1 MMDITV
7 TKTAEDPAS
16 KALQITV
23 PVDRVRAAE
32 GKAVRYYSTRAR
44 LPGFR
49 QGKAPEAVVRKRF
62 HEEIR
67 QLVIQEV
74 IREGWD
80 AAKAQEELKPITDP
94 SVRNLKFEDGQP
106 VEFELVVEI
115 KPSITLSRTGGFTLT
130 RAVDPVRDEQ
140 VTEQLERIREQKA
153 AWIPVDEAQPAPGQ
167 MVTGEVAA
175 IEGDIVHA
183 GKPFSMVLGSGQA
196 IPALEEQIMALKPG
210 ETRDADV
217 RFPDDYPDESRRG
230 QTRSVRI
237 TLSEVKRQE
246 LPPLDDSLAREVGD
260 YDTLDALKEAIR
272 ADLGREAERGAD
284 AKLREEL
291 VHLLAEANNVDTPP
305 SLVDRALHAFMHA
318 YEIPHEQHA
327 TFAGQF
333 RPIAVQ
339 QVRRDL
345 VLSAVAEQQALR
357 ATEAEVDE
365 RVSRIAEV
373 RKVSPADVYKQL
385 QEGGRLAE
393 LERSVTEE
401 KVFAWLLG
409 QSTVNQG

>member
-1 MMDITV
+1 MTDITI
-7 TKTAEDPAS
+7 TKTAEDQAS
-16 KALQITV
+16 KALQVTV

-32 GKAVRYYSTRAR
+32 GKALRYYSTRAR

-62 HEEIR
+62 HDEIR

-106 VEFELVVEI
+106 VEFEIVVEV
-115 KPSITLSRTGGFTLT
+115 KPSITLSRTGGFSIT
-130 RAVDPVRDEQ
+130 RTVEPVRDEQ
-140 VTEQLERIREQKA
+140 IAEQLERVREQKA
-153 AWIPVDEAQPAPGQ
+153 AWIPIDDQQPAPGQ
-167 MVTGEVAA
+167 MVTGQASA
-175 IEGDIVHA
+175 IEGDTVHA
-183 GKPFSMVLGSGQA
+183 GKPFNMVLGSGQA
-196 IPALEEQIMALKPG
+196 IPALEEQIMTLKPG
-210 ETRDADV
+210 ETRDAEV

-230 QTRSVRI
+230 QTRNVRI
-237 TLSEVKRQE
+237 TLSELKRQE

-260 YDTLDALKEAIR
+260 FDTLDALKEVIR
-272 ADLGREAERGAD
+272 ADLAREAERGAD
-284 AKLREEL
+284 ARVREEL

-305 SLVDRALHAFMHA
+305 SLVERALHAFMHA

-345 VLSAVAEQQALR
+345 VLSAVAEQQNLR
-357 ATEAEVDE
+357 ATEAELDE
-365 RVSRIAEV
+365 RIQRVAAARNVAPGE
-373 RKVSPADVYKQL
+373 VYKQL

-393 LERSVTEE
+393 LERSITEE
-401 KVFAWLLG
+401 KVFAWLLE
-409 QSTVNQG
+409 QSTVTQG

>member
-1 MMDITV
+1 MTDITV

-16 KALQITV
+16 KALQISV

-32 GKAVRYYSTRAR
+32 GKAVRYYSTKAR

-67 QLVIQEV
+67 QLVLQEV

-106 VEFELVVEI
+106 VEFELVVEV
-115 KPSITLSRTGGFTLT
+115 KPVIQLARTGGFTLT
-130 RAVDPVRDEQ
+130 RKVEPVEDAHLA
-140 VTEQLERIREQKA
+140 EQLERIREQKA
-153 AWIPVDEAQPAPGQ
+153 SWLPVSDAQPAPGQ

-175 IEGDIVHA
+175 IDGDTVHS
-183 GKPFSMVLGSGQA
+183 GKSFNMVLGSGQA
-196 IPALEEQIMALKPG
+196 VPELEEQIMTLKPG
-210 ETRDADV
+210 ETRDAEV

-230 QTRSVRI
+230 QSRKVRI

-260 YDTLDALKEAIR
+260 FDTLDALKTAIR

-284 AKLREEL
+284 ARVREEL
-291 VHLLAEANNVDTPP
+291 IHLLAEANNVDTPP
-305 SLVDRALHAFMHA
+305 SLVERALHAFMHA
-318 YEIPHEQHA
+318 YEIPHDQHA

-333 RPIAVQ
+333 RPVAVQ

-345 VLSAVAEQQALR
+345 VLSAVAEQQSLR
-357 ATEAEVDE
+357 ATEAELDE
-365 RVSRIAEV
+365 RIARVAEARGV
-373 RKVSPADVYKQL
+373 APAEIYKQL

-393 LERSVTEE
+393 LERSITEE
-401 KVFAWLLG
+401 KVFAWLLE
-409 QSTVNQG
+409 QTTVSEG